1 MARLSLVDRMKSW
14 FGTARRERQ
23 HRIGV
28 PAQHAGLALA
38 AVGCNAGEGAA
49 DGPKA
54 GAALADP
61 FPVSTRNGL
70 SAAEAPCAPPRET
83 PSGSPERDAPDGE
96 WVRALEALP
105 ERIAE
110 SVAAGA
116 TGAKTLEK
124 IGRELDGHRNT
135 SRAVAEAIGRLPDLT
150 GDQAALTRRTHE
162 ILEQQ
167 THLAEAMVDGLA
179 GLRAALKTVE
189 ESADRHLACIGQLE
203 QCHRRVLEVYQS
215 MLLKAHRRL
224 GHVATAALLLAAIAL
239 GAAGYVVYL
248 AIVQ

>member
-23 HRIGV
+23 HRSGV
-28 PAQHAGLALA
+28 PAQHAGLALV
-38 AVGCNAGEGAA
+38 AVGCNAGGGAA
-49 DGPKA
+49 GAPKA
-54 GAALADP
+54 GAAVADHS
-61 FPVSTRNGL
+61 PVSTRNDL
-70 SAAEAPCAPPRET
+70 SAADALCAPPREA

-96 WVRALEALP
+96 WVRALETLP

-116 TGAKTLEK
+116 AGAKTLEK

-135 SRAVAEAIGRLPDLT
+135 SRAVAEAIGRLPDLA

-167 THLAEAMVDGLA
+167 THLAEAMVDGLT

-189 ESADRHLACIGQLE
+189 ESADRYLACIGQLE

-248 AIVQ
+248 TIMQ

>member
-1 MARLSLVDRMKSW
+1 MAQLSLVDRMKSW
-14 FGTARRERQ
+14 FGAARHERQ
-23 HRIGV
+23 RRIGA
-28 PAQHAGLALA
+28 PAQHAGLALV
-38 AVGCNAGEGAA
+38 AVGCNAGGGAA
-49 DGPKA
+49 GAPKA
-54 GAALADP
+54 GAAVADP
-61 FPVSTRNGL
+61 FPVSTRNDL
-70 SAAEAPCAPPRET
+70 SAAETPCAPPREA
-83 PSGSPERDAPDGE
+83 PSGSPKRDAPDGE

-110 SVAAGA
+110 SVADGA

-135 SRAVAEAIGRLPDLT
+135 SRAVAEAIGRLPDLA
-150 GDQAALTRRTHE
+150 GDQATLTRRTHE

-167 THLAEAMVDGLA
+167 THLAEAMVDGLT

-189 ESADRHLACIGQLE
+189 ESADRYLACIGQLE
-203 QCHRRVLEVYQS
+203 QCHRCVLEVYQS

-248 AIVQ
+248 TLVQ

>member
-1 MARLSLVDRMKSW
+1 MKSW

-38 AVGCNAGEGAA
+38 AIGCNAGEGAA

-61 FPVSTRNGL
+61 FPMSPRNDL
-70 SAAEAPCAPPRET
+70 SATEAPCAPPREA
-83 PSGSPERDAPDGE
+83 PSSSPERDAPDGE

-110 SVAAGA
+110 SVAASA

-179 GLRAALKTVE
+179 GLRAALKTIE
-189 ESADRHLACIGQLE
+189 ESADRHLACIAQLE
-203 QCHRRVLEVYQS
+203 QCHRRVLEIYQS

-224 GHVATAALLLAAIAL
+224 GHIATAALLLAAIAV

-248 AIVQ
+248 TLVQ

>member
-1 MARLSLVDRMKSW
+1 M
-14 FGTARRERQ
+14 
-23 HRIGV
+23 
-28 PAQHAGLALA
+28 
-38 AVGCNAGEGAA
+38 
-49 DGPKA
+49 
-54 GAALADP
+54 
-61 FPVSTRNGL
+61 
-70 SAAEAPCAPPRET
+70 PPRQA

-96 WVRALEALP
+96 WVRSLETLP

-116 TGAKTLEK
+116 AGAKTLER

-135 SRAVAEAIGRLPDLT
+135 SRTVAEAIGRLPDLA

-179 GLRAALKTVE
+179 GLRATLKTVE
-189 ESADRHLACIGQLE
+189 ESADRHLACIAQLE

-224 GHVATAALLLAAIAL
+224 GRVATAALLLAAIAL